1 MRVEYGDKVKYL
13 LTGEIGTV
21 IGFMHRD
28 HDRKLL
34 VKFDMDHEIWI
45 NEIDLEAVDD

>member
-1 MRVEYGDKVKYL
+1 MEYGSKVKYR

-34 VKFDMDHEIWI
+34 VKFDMDHEIM
-45 NEIDLEAVDD
+45 DKRDRSGQGGQQ